1 MLSQAVYW
9 LEFPEQL
16 ISGDVHELKLLGQ
29 LLGQLLSDTV
39 YQLELSEQSSFRGF
53 CCLKAGSYYSVE
65 YN

>member
-29 LLGQLLSDTV
+29 RLGQLR
-39 YQLELSEQSSFRGF
+39 SEI
-53 CCLKAGSYYSVE
+53 VP
-65 YN
+65 